1 MRHVIVGNGVA
12 GATAAAELARRQ
24 AREVEIYTA
33 ERHPYYFRP
42 RLPYFLAGEISQE
55 DLYVHPP
62 SWYEK
67 RGIKVHQESRVMRL
81 MPDQKRILLADDT
94 EVPYDR
100 LLLAT
105 GGVSFVPPIEGAEK
119 KGVFT
124 LRTLDDALAI
134 REYAARCQEAVVIG
148 GGLLGLEAAR
158 GLKVLGLSVTTLEFS
173 PRLLPRQLDDEGGA
187 IFRRLI
193 EGLGVGVALKAE
205 TKAILGNGE
214 VRGVVLRDGREFPAQ
229 MVLIA
234 TGVRSNAGLAAEAG
248 LQVER
253 GVVVDERMLSDAPNI
268 YSAGDAASFRGRS
281 WGIIPV
287 ARSQALVAA
296 ANMAGDNVLY
306 EAVVPSNTLKI
317 VGIDLTSAGT
327 VMPEG
332 EEFGEIRRSDPE
344 AGVYKKLVL
353 KDDAL
358 VGAIV
363 IGDKALARK
372 LERMVIR
379 KAKLSRE
386 EALNA
391 SS

>member
-1 MRHVIVGNGVA
+1 MRHVIIGNGVA
-12 GATAAAELARRQ
+12 GVTAAIELSRRH
-24 AREVEIYTA
+24 AGEIEIYTA
-33 ERHPYYFRP
+33 ARYPYYFRP

-67 RGIKVHQESRVMRL
+67 RAIKMHLAASVVSL
-81 MPDQKRILLADDT
+81 MPDRKHITLADGT

-105 GGVSFVPPIEGAEK
+105 GGVSFIPPIEGADK
-119 KGVFT
+119 KGVFS

-134 REYAARCQEAVVIG
+134 KEYASHCQEAVVIG

-158 GLKVLGLSVTTLEFS
+158 GLKALGLSVTALEFF
-173 PRLLPRQLDDEGGA
+173 PRLLPRQLDDEGSA
-187 IFRRLI
+187 VFQQLI
-193 EGLGVGVALKAE
+193 EGLGIGVGLKAE
-205 TKAILGNGE
+205 TRTILGNGE
-214 VRGVVLRDGREFPAQ
+214 VGGVILKDGREFPAQ

-234 TGVRSNAGLAAEAG
+234 AGARSNAGLAAEAG
-248 LQVER
+248 LKIER
-253 GVVVDERMLSDAPNI
+253 GVWVDERMATDAPDVFA
-268 YSAGDAASFRGRS
+268 AGDAAYRGRA

-287 ARSQALVAA
+287 ASAQALVAG

-306 EAVVPSNTLKI
+306 EEVVPSNTLKI

-327 VMPEG
+327 VVPEG
-332 EEFGEIRRSDPE
+332 EGFVEIRRSEPE

-353 KDDAL
+353 QKDDTL

-372 LERMVIR
+372 LWGLVTSR
-379 KAKLSRE
+379 AKLSRE
-386 EALNA
+386 EALA
-391 SS
+391 LL